1 MELALWLQR
10 ALLTTKLVSEN
21 SSSKKTIK
29 FHSFVTSHGNSSAT
43 EPNQIL
49 LDFESQILSI
59 AISFMEFQFLEII
72 PVLLFQDCLRQH
84 GSKVPYIWI
93 CTRYNLRLL
102 QVFLYTTWICCT
114 YDICGK
120 GKISVKS
127 PRTMNSYSQLFIKNQ
142 CIKRALWN

>member
-1 MELALWLQR
+1 MGLQR

-21 SSSKKTIK
+21 SSSEKTIK
-29 FHSFVTSHGNSSAT
+29 FHSSVTSHGNSSAT

-84 GSKVPYIWI
+84 GSKVPYITI
-93 CTRYNLRLL
+93 CTRYNLRSL
-102 QVFLYTTWICCT
+102 QVF
-114 YDICGK
+114 
-120 GKISVKS
+120 
-127 PRTMNSYSQLFIKNQ
+127 
-142 CIKRALWN
+142 